1 VLYDAGRL
9 GAENLLEVTAYTL
22 VLDGRFLRYWDELED
37 ALVQLSVA
45 RGILDELAESAE
57 TSRDHALNT
66 LDLPLTQPGR
76 VVLSPKGSAPADGG
90 SAWDEFIA
98 GDGGVQDLLQRF
110 TLDAAALFLWGH
122 ALNTLDLSLTQ
133 PGRVVLGPKGSA
145 PADGG
150 SEWDE
155 FTNAFKTV
163 RLRSRFRSSWTGSST
178 S

>member
-1 VLYDAGRL
+1 MLYDVGRL

-22 VLDGRFLRYWDELED
+22 VLNGRFLRYRDELKNV
-37 ALVQLSVA
+37 LVQLSIA
-45 RGILDELAESAE
+45 RGILNELAESAE
-57 TSRDHALNT
+57 TSRDHVLNT

-76 VVLSPKGSAPADGG
+76 VVL
-90 SAWDEFIA
+90 
-98 GDGGVQDLLQRF
+98 
-110 TLDAAALFLWGH
+110 
-122 ALNTLDLSLTQ
+122 
-133 PGRVVLGPKGSA
+133 GPKGSV

-163 RLRSRFRSSWTGSST
+163 RLRSRFRSSWTGSSP